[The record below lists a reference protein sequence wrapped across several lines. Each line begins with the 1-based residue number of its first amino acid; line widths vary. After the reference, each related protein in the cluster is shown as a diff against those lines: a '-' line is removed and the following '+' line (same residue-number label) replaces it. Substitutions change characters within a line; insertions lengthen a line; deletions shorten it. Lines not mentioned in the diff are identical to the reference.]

1 MKKVLSI
8 LIMFIIVA
16 SYFNMSSFAYDTVID
31 DEIIVMDINSAEKSS
46 NLSIDYNNK
55 ATCNSI
61 FSDINSNIYKI
72 KVVQTLEKHWAFGVF
87 FAVNNAS
94 WERTFY
100 TDSLSMTNYKY
111 NLEGGTYRVK
121 TTFIVTLYNGQTESI
136 DVYSSEVVVYV

>member
-8 LIMFIIVA
+8 LVMFVIVA
-16 SYFNMSSFAYDTVID
+16 SCFNMSSFAYDTAID
-31 DEIIVMDINSAEKSS
+31 DEIIVMDITSAEKSS

-61 FSDINSNIYKI
+61 FSDINNNISKI

-111 NLEGGTYRVK
+111 SLESGTYRLK
-121 TTFIVTLYNGQTESI
+121 TIFTVTMKNGQTETI
-136 DVYSSEVVVYV
+136 TVYSSETSI

>member
-8 LIMFIIVA
+8 LVMFVIVA
-16 SYFNMSSFAYDTVID
+16 SCFNMSSFAYDTVID
-31 DEIIVMDINSAEKSS
+31 DEIIVMDITSAEKSS
-46 NLSIDYNNK
+46 NLSIDYNNN

-61 FSDINSNIYKI
+61 FSDINNNISMI

-94 WERTFY
+94 WERTYY

-111 NLEGGTYRVK
+111 NLDNGTYRLK
-121 TTFIVTLYNGQTESI
+121 TVFTVTLNNGNTETI
-136 DVYSSEVVVYV
+136 AVYSAEKTI